1 MTRSK
6 RWTGLGSPAQHR
18 QLGECFRPGWVSTVQ
33 ADGWKARFGWP
44 AGHRGSTRVGAA
56 GSGVQ
61 PLPHARAPLLG
72 AALAVGAARPVASR
86 APKEGEGIREV
97 EGRAKDGTG
106 GCGGRARREQWRASD
121 RSSPPPRASIYLYR
135 GHPLPGTPA
144 AYVTE
149 RYHQRDRPT
158 DRPPAEA
165 AGCRGR
171 RTSTSTSCARSRAT
185 TSPPPPSSAT
195 TAPSGL
201 RAPPSRR

>member
-1 MTRSK
+1 MGGQ
-6 RWTGLGSPAQHR
+6 GLKEVGRLRRPSPAPSAWRALSARVGLHR
-18 QLGECFRPGWVSTVQ
+18 AGRWLESKIRMARQPPGHGAGPGVQ
-33 ADGWKARFGWP
+33 A
-44 AGHRGSTRVGAA
+44 
-56 GSGVQ
+56 
-61 PLPHARAPLLG
+61 LPHARPPLLG
-72 AALAVGAARPVASR
+72 AGGGGSATG
-86 APKEGEGIREV
+86 GEPRTRGGGGIREV